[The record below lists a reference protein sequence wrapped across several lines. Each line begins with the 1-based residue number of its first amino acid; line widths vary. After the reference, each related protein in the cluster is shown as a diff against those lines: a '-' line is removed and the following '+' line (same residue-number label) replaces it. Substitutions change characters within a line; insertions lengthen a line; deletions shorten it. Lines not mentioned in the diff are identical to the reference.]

1 MVNFKIYDPIN
12 EKYREDIL
20 IGPNGRWYLISRGA
34 FVDDGTYYIEE
45 MEQNQIASFIVM
57 EIKEELTYVESTDGE

>member
-1 MVNFKIYDPIN
+1 MMLNFKIYDPIN

-34 FVDDGTYYIEE
+34 FVNDGTYYIEE
-45 MEQNQIASFIVM
+45 MEQKHIVSFIV
-57 EIKEELTYVESTDGE
+57 IEEEETYVESNGGE